1 MPLHQFLM
9 DHRFEIIAAY
19 VAASAIALAVLYLKF
34 YRPRRRMPKPLKV
47 FEQPKVVEA
56 TEREIRLMDENTK
69 LRRELARLK
78 VEKVERL
85 LQRQAEKRLKEL
97 VPSEL
102 EQISLSEL
110 VGRPIYYHGG
120 VPIINAELEAQRIA
134 EELKLPL
141 PMALKK
147 LLVRRLILPGH
158 TLYFYTVRMLPNGL
172 WAVVASSK
180 PPKLKKGRWKL
191 GRLARTYLIE
201 PSQHASIDSLI
212 LNRWE
217 AVNTGAAI
225 ILASTFLGPFPV
237 DKYAELMGVHR

>member
-1 MPLHQFLM
+1 MPLNQLLI

-19 VAASAIALAVLYLKF
+19 IIASAIALTILYLKF
-34 YRPRRRMPKPLKV
+34 YRPRRRMPRPLKV
-47 FEQPKVVEA
+47 LEQPKVVEA
-56 TEREIRLMDENTK
+56 TEREIRLMDENTR
-69 LRRELARLK
+69 LRRELAQRK
-78 VEKVERL
+78 VEEVERL
-85 LQRQAEKRLKEL
+85 LQKQAEKRLKEL
-97 VPSEL
+97 IPSEL

-110 VGRPIYYHGG
+110 IGRPIYYYGG
-120 VPIINAELEAQRIA
+120 VPIINTELEAQRIA

-147 LLVRRLILPGH
+147 MLVRRLILPGH

-172 WAVVASSK
+172 WAVVATSK

-191 GRLARTYLIE
+191 GRLTRTYLIE

-217 AVNTGAAI
+217 AVSTGAAI
-225 ILASTFLGPFPV
+225 ILASTFLGPFPI
-237 DKYAELMGVHR
+237 DKYAELMGVQR